1 MAADELRSFLVNL
14 ATDPARLGEFIRDP
28 DAAMSDTDLD
38 TQDQAALKSG
48 NPAAIYARITGQE
61 VTAPS
66 QPVTVLVV
74 DLVRASGEDAED
86 TPVIRGL
93 PTFPQQI
100 FPQVFPQVTPLQIAP
115 QQIFP
120 QVTPLQI
127 APQQVFPQIT
137 PLQIAPQQVFPQVFP
152 QVTPLQV
159 APQQVFPQITPLQIA
174 PQQVFPQVAPQVIW
188 PFGTR

>member
-115 QQIFP
+115 QQ
-120 QVTPLQI
+120 
-127 APQQVFPQIT
+127 VFPQIT

-152 QVTPLQV
+152 QVTPLQI

>member
-28 DAAMSDTDLD
+28 E
-38 TQDQAALKSG
+38 AALKSG

-100 FPQVFPQVTPLQIAP
+100 FPQVFPQ
-115 QQIFP
+115 
-120 QVTPLQI
+120 
-127 APQQVFPQIT
+127 
-137 PLQIAPQQVFPQVFP
+137 
-152 QVTPLQV
+152 
-159 APQQVFPQITPLQIA
+159 ITPLQIA

>member
-100 FPQVFPQVTPLQIAP
+100 FPQVFPQ
-115 QQIFP
+115 
-120 QVTPLQI
+120 
-127 APQQVFPQIT
+127 IT

>member
-28 DAAMSDTDLD
+28 DAAMSDIDLD

-115 QQIFP
+115 QQ
-120 QVTPLQI
+120 
-127 APQQVFPQIT
+127 
-137 PLQIAPQQVFPQVFP
+137 VFPQVFP